1 MICGVVDVGSNTMRL
16 SIYRCENGNYQLL
29 MNRKVMAGLVSY
41 VEHNVLASEGVEVA
55 VEVLSSYRSL
65 LDNLEIGPMYAFAT
79 ASLRNIYN
87 TQEVVQQI
95 MDETGIAVNVISGTE
110 EAELSFNG
118 ALQDI
123 VYDQGLLVDL
133 GGGSTELL
141 QYADKKILSACS
153 LPVGALNMFNRYV
166 TLLHPTKSERHDIR
180 NEVLKQLAREKVQI
194 SPTQHICG
202 VGGTARAA
210 CKIANHFFDRPQDCR
225 TLTAKELKQLV
236 KILKEEKPE
245 TLRTVLKVV
254 PDRVHTLLP
263 GILVLDTICRS
274 YGAEDLTVSMCGV
287 REGYL
292 RKYVLQQE
300 ETA

>member
-16 SIYRCENGNYQLL
+16 SIYRCENGTYQLL
-29 MNRKVMAGLVSY
+29 MNRKVMAGLASY
-41 VEHNVLASEGVEVA
+41 VEHNVLTPEGVEVA
-55 VEVLSSYRSL
+55 VEVISSYREL
-65 LDNLEIGPMYAFAT
+65 LNNLEIGPMYGFAT

-87 TQEVVQQI
+87 TQEVVQQFL
-95 MDETGIAVNVISGTE
+95 DETGIAVDVISGTE

-123 VYDQGLLVDL
+123 TGDQGLLVDL

-141 QYADKKILSACS
+141 QFADGKILSACS
-153 LPVGALNMFNRYV
+153 LPVGALNLFNRYV
-166 TLLHPTKSERHDIR
+166 ELLHPTKSERHDIC
-180 NEVLKQLAREKVQI
+180 NEVLKQLDRENVQI
-194 SPTQHICG
+194 SPTRHIYG

-210 CKIANHFFDRPQDCR
+210 CKIANHYFDRSQDCH

-236 KILKEEKPE
+236 KWLKEKEPE
-245 TLRTVLKVV
+245 TLRTILKLA
-254 PDRVHTLLP
+254 PDRIHTILP
-263 GILVLDTICRS
+263 GILLLDTIWRS

-300 ETA
+300 ELA